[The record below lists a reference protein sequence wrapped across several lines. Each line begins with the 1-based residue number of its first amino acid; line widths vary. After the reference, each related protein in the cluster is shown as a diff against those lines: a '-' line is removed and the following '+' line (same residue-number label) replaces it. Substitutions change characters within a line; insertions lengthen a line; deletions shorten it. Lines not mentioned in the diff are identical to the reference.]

1 MLLCKKMCVSTLR
14 MNVYYYVLQV
24 YCEGIEVLC
33 YKLCEYIISL
43 SFEILIWKVVR
54 KRERKKECNWF
65 VSFSVFEIWFEK
77 AKYTFSLKTLT
88 LH

>member
-1 MLLCKKMCVSTLR
+1 MCVSTLR

-24 YCEGIEVLC
+24 YCEGIEVLS

-54 KRERKKECNWF
+54 KRERKKER
-65 VSFSVFEIWFEK
+65 V
-77 AKYTFSLKTLT
+77 
-88 LH
+88 